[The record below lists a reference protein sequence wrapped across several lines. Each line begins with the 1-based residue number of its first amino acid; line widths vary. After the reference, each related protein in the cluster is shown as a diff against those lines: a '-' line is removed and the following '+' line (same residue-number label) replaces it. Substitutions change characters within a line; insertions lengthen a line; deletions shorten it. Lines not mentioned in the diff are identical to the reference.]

1 MRSGRKSLTEGRRT
15 GYGRSPAWS
24 RRWGAGLAAASCCLL
39 MLAVL
44 DGNLSGLMMSS
55 APRREVSSFNLS
67 TLSPMASSE
76 PPARPREIE
85 RPPASPAGKA
95 VIGEQAIGKATSR
108 PTPLSLPV
116 PVPPTVWPLPSSSS
130 QAKPL
135 PEQSDVVPVQAPDDK
150 KASALAAYQ
159 SQIWARIAARKPVGL
174 NLSGVAMVRFV
185 VGRDG
190 ELVSVELSSSSG
202 NTALDRLALR
212 TVRNASPFAAPPMNV
227 ERDQLIF
234 TIPFSFH

>member
-1 MRSGRKSLTEGRRT
+1 M
-15 GYGRSPAWS
+15 
-24 RRWGAGLAAASCCLL
+24 
-39 MLAVL
+39 
-44 DGNLSGLMMSS
+44 
-55 APRREVSSFNLS
+55 
-67 TLSPMASSE
+67 
-76 PPARPREIE
+76 
-85 RPPASPAGKA
+85 
-95 VIGEQAIGKATSR
+95 
-108 PTPLSLPV
+108 
-116 PVPPTVWPLPSSSS
+116 
-130 QAKPL
+130 

-174 NLSGVAMVRFV
+174 HLSGVAMVRFV
-185 VGRDG
+185 VGREG

-212 TVRNASPFAAPPMNV
+212 TVRNASPFAAPPMYV